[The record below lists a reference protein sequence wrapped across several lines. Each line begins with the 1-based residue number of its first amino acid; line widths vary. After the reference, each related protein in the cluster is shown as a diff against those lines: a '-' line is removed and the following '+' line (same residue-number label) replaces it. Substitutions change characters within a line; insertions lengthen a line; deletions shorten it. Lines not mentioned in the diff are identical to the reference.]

1 MLNDLK
7 KYQLQIS
14 VLLLLVFYGIGLG
27 GMLLS
32 DDAKLFASLSWL
44 NLLVS
49 GLVLFFNHKKWTVNL
64 VFSLLIIAIA
74 GFFVEV
80 AGVKTG
86 VIFGRYFYG
95 DSLGWKWMDV
105 PLIIGLNWV
114 MLCYF
119 SVYTWSKWF
128 KSVGMVVLLAS
139 VTMVGLDM
147 LIEPLAEKLGFWSW
161 HGHQIP
167 VRNYLAWWVLSV
179 LFCGLLVMVKKSSEN
194 KIAPYLLVV
203 QMAFF
208 ASLLI
213 LL

>member
-161 HGHQIP
+161 YGHQIP